1 MIFQLFSG
9 FLSTHSTQAIF
20 KRVLKPI
27 HHYRLVISIE
37 RHIMLAVDTFTLLTT
52 VWNITKT
59 LSHRFSKCFK
69 IKIFFVLSHETT
81 TLPST

>member
-9 FLSTHSTQAIF
+9 FLSTHSTQTIF

-37 RHIMLAVDTFTLLTT
+37 RYFWSSDQCNAL
-52 VWNITKT
+52 
-59 LSHRFSKCFK
+59 
-69 IKIFFVLSHETT
+69 
-81 TLPST
+81 